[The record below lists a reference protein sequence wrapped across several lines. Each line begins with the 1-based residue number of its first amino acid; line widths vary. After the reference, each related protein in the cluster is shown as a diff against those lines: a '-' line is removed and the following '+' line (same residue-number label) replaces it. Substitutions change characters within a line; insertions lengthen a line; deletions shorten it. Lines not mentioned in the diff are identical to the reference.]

1 MTIDDD
7 NNIYVETVIYGY
19 RDLVSLILEDGSI
32 HVNIGEKEFKI
43 PVSQLHMK
51 HEQYYRIKN
60 GGISK
65 IKKDMCDVAER
76 SDIIVKIN
84 IV

>member
-1 MTIDDD
+1 MD
-7 NNIYVETVIYGY
+7 
-19 RDLVSLILEDGSI
+19 
-32 HVNIGEKEFKI
+32 IGEKEFKI

-51 HEQYYRIKN
+51 QEQYYRIKN
-60 GGISK
+60 EGISK

-84 IV
+84 VV